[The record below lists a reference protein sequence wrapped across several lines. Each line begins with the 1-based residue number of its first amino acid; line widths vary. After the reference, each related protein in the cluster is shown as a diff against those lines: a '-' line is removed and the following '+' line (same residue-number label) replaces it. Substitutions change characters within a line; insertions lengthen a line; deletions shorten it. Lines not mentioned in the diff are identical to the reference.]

1 MEAYEYEIDLRELF
15 EIILN
20 KLWLIILIVL
30 ITTITTSVVSFFF
43 LDKVYEASTKLVL
56 VKGGD
61 SDIQYNDVLLNQ
73 RLVKTYSEIASSRTI
88 AEEVINN
95 LKLNMS
101 YGEFS
106 NKVRVNSVRDTE
118 VIEIKVQDTNPQLAA
133 RIANE
138 LSEVFIDRIHE
149 FIKMENVRILDYAVV
164 PSNPIKPRPMLN
176 IAIALVL
183 GLMIGIG
190 LVFLLEYLDN
200 SFKGPDD
207 VEKRLNLPVLGAVPA
222 VENENSLRLITMKDP
237 KSPISEAYRILR
249 TNIQFS
255 NLDNKLKTILVTSSG
270 PAEGKSTTISNLAVT
285 MVNMGHKV
293 LLIDAD
299 FRKPQIHKIFNLS
312 NDVGM
317 TNILMGEKLEDV
329 IHTVGGLKLDIITTG
344 PIPPNPSEILGS
356 NAMKKFI
363 EQCKEYYDIILIDSP
378 PAGIVTDA
386 AVLSKITDGTLF
398 VVAAGQTTIELAQK
412 AKDMLDKVQAKVI
425 GVLVNKVNIE
435 KRRYQYYYYY
445 LED

>member
-1 MEAYEYEIDLRELF
+1 MT
-15 EIILN
+15 
-20 KLWLIILIVL
+20 LIVL
-30 ITTITTSVVSFFF
+30 ITTITASVVSFFF

-61 SDIQYNDVLLNQ
+61 KDIQYNDVLLNQ

-88 AEEVINN
+88 ADEVIRN
-95 LKLNMS
+95 LNLNMS

-106 NKVRVNSVRDTE
+106 GKVQVTSIRDTE

-138 LSEVFIDRIHE
+138 LSEVFIRRIHE
-149 FIKMENVRILDYAVV
+149 FIKKENVQILDYAVI
-164 PSNPIKPRPMLN
+164 PTNPIKPRPMLN
-176 IAIALVL
+176 ITIAFVL
-183 GLMIGIG
+183 GVMIGVG

-200 SFKGPDD
+200 SVKGPDD
-207 VEKRLNLPVLGAVPA
+207 VEKRLNLPVLGAVPLM
-222 VENENSLRLITMKDP
+222 EGNENQLKLITMKDP
-237 KSPISEAYRILR
+237 KSPISEAYRMLR

-255 NLDNKLKTILVTSSG
+255 NLDNELKTILVTSSG
-270 PAEGKSTTISNLAVT
+270 PAEGKSTSISNLAVT

-299 FRKPQIHKIFNLS
+299 LRKPQIHKIFNLD
-312 NDVGM
+312 NDAGM
-317 TNILMGEKLEDV
+317 TNILMGEKIENV
-329 IHTVGGLKLDIITTG
+329 VHSISGMKLDIITTG

-356 NAMKKFI
+356 KAMKNFI
-363 EQCKEYYDIILIDSP
+363 EQCKEKYDIILIDSP
-378 PAGIVTDA
+378 PVAVVTDA

-398 VVAAGQTTIELAQK
+398 VVAAGQTTMDIAMK

-435 KRRYQYYYYY
+435 RKKYQYYYSYY